1 MRRLQAGL
9 HTGIHKL
16 PGLGVPAPK
25 KHHHRCPTQPNY
37 NTAEISSSPEKSRF
51 LPFCK
56 HPRENALHFLA
67 ILASVI
73 PIDRPL
79 QPLAK

>member
-9 HTGIHKL
+9 HTGIRKL

-37 NTAEISSSPEKSRF
+37 NTAEIFSSPEKSTAF
-51 LPFCK
+51 I
-56 HPRENALHFLA
+56 AL
-67 ILASVI
+67 
-73 PIDRPL
+73 
-79 QPLAK
+79 